1 MKTNRLQWLATA
13 GRYLVLGMALSS
25 WSSRP
30 PTPYEIQEII
40 SRLRE
45 WFPHPQGGQSA
56 ASGATCCRPAAA
68 LCCPTVALA

>member
-1 MKTNRLQWLATA
+1 MKTNRLQWLATVA
-13 GRYLVLGMALSS
+13 RYLGLGMALSS

-30 PTPYEIQEII
+30 PTSQEIQEVT

-45 WFPHPQGGQSA
+45 LFPHARGERSA
-56 ASGATCCRPAAA
+56 ALSATCCSPTVT